1 MEYTKLKYDKFKN
14 HLFKCYEEEN
24 SLQYLFKF
32 DNGYGASVIKHL
44 YSYGNEY
51 DLFELAVIRFTSD
64 DLWELCYQSGITSDV
79 IGYLNN
85 DEILSLL
92 EGIKSL

>member
-14 HLFKCYEEEN
+14 YLFSCNEKEN
-24 SLQYLFKF
+24 SMHYVFKF
-32 DNGYGASVIKHL
+32 DNGYGASVIKNL
-44 YSYGNEY
+44 CSYGNEY
-51 DLFELAVIRFTSD
+51 DLYELAVIRFTSD
-64 DLWELCYQSGITSDV
+64 DLWELCYQTGITSDV

-92 EGIKSL
+92 EGIKIL